1 MEPRTP
7 KELRRLLMSELITA
21 LVCAYL
27 TYMIATEGKVGW
39 DLRLLAAGVILVA
52 ILLQGACYWYYR
64 ERSVTGRAIS
74 YPGIMR
80 VYLVFEKLDL
90 VLLVLYPILVIIL
103 LVSGQGKLV
112 QPATFFGLI
121 LWAFAL
127 FEYLN
132 YFHFTMHY
140 SNFRARKPS
149 PLAAELAAY
158 KLRGG

>member
-7 KELRRLLMSELITA
+7 KEYRRLLMSELITA
-21 LVCAYL
+21 LVCTYL
-27 TYMIATEGKVGW
+27 TYMIATEGRVGW

-52 ILLQGACYWYYR
+52 ILLQGAFYWYYR
-64 ERSVTGRAIS
+64 ERSVTGRAFS
-74 YPGIMR
+74 YPKTMG
-80 VYLVFEKLDL
+80 VYLVLEKLDR
-90 VLLVLYPILVIIL
+90 VLLVLYPL
-103 LVSGQGKLV
+103 LTVLLIVSGYGQLV
-112 QPATFFGLI
+112 QPATAFGLI

-149 PLAAELAAY
+149 PLAAELAEY
-158 KLRGG
+158 KRQGG